1 MGVPCSPLQGLTVFD
16 CKNNRHRNITMTISL
31 KQWSCMLW
39 RTNEIRGFLQLRTN
53 WLPWGGGLTI
63 ITHGQSGLY
72 ICTGGKGGWV

>member
-1 MGVPCSPLQGLTVFD
+1 
-16 CKNNRHRNITMTISL
+16 MTISL

-72 ICTGGKGGWV
+72 ICTGGKGGGGGIRATVYGNKLSILCYFLLNNK

>member
-1 MGVPCSPLQGLTVFD
+1 
-16 CKNNRHRNITMTISL
+16 MTISL

-63 ITHGQSGLY
+63 ITHRQSGLY
-72 ICTGGKGGWV
+72 ICTGGKGGYKQQFTVINYLYYAISS

>member
-1 MGVPCSPLQGLTVFD
+1 
-16 CKNNRHRNITMTISL
+16 MTISL
-31 KQWSCMLW
+31 KQWSCLLW

-72 ICTGGKGGWV
+72 ICTGGKGGGGYKQQFTVINYLYYAISS